1 MKIVVFDMDETLGYF
16 VEFGIFWDCLIRY
29 IKYYEK
35 KSNVLNQ
42 KDFNNILDLYPE
54 FLRPNIVNILKY
66 LKNKKT
72 SQCCHG
78 MMVYTNNQ
86 APKTWANYI
95 ISYFE
100 SKINYKLFDQIISA
114 FKINGKQI
122 EVCRTRH
129 DKTYNDLVKCTKI
142 PPHAEVCFLDD
153 VYYPEM
159 SNKKVFYINLKP
171 YTHDLSFDDIL
182 TRFMNSNEYSKLITQ
197 NLNFKKTMIDYFN
210 QFSFNIKHKTEDDTK
225 LDIVISR
232 EIMTHLQEFF
242 NRSVKNKIRKN
253 LKKRT
258 NRNKKNMN
266 NKTIK
271 LRKRSNA
278 IYV

>member
-29 IKYYEK
+29 IKDYEK
-35 KSNVLNQ
+35 KSNILTQ

-100 SKINYKLFDQIISA
+100 NKINYKLFDQIISA

-122 EVCRTRH
+122 EVCRTTH
-129 DKTYNDLVKCTKI
+129 DKTYHDLLKCTKI
-142 PPHAEVCFLDD
+142 PTHAEVCFLDD
-153 VYYPEM
+153 VYYPQM

-171 YTHDLSFDDIL
+171 YTHDLSINEIL
-182 TRFMNSNEYSKLITQ
+182 SRFMESIEYSKLITQ
-197 NLNFKKTMIDYFN
+197 KTNFKKIMIDYFR
-210 QFSFNIKHKTEDDTK
+210 QFSFTIQHKSEKDSVLDT
-225 LDIVISR
+225 VISR

-242 NRSVKNKIRKN
+242 NRSIKNKIRKIY
-253 LKKRT
+253 KRRT
-258 NRNKKNMN
+258 NKHKKDMN

-271 LRKRSNA
+271 LRKQT
-278 IYV
+278 I